1 MFVEEYIQLLYEIER
16 ELDDDE
22 CEDRWE
28 EAIRR
33 ANEKCKKCQRYA
45 RAEHQKYSP
54 LPQLKPQTRR
64 RKRVH

>member
-1 MFVEEYIQLLYEIER
+1 MSQQEKWYIEKYIQLLYEIEQ

-22 CEDRWE
+22 CEDRFQ

-33 ANEKCKKCQRYA
+33 TN
-45 RAEHQKYSP
+45 QKYSP
-54 LPQLKPQTRR
+54 SKQSVPKTRR